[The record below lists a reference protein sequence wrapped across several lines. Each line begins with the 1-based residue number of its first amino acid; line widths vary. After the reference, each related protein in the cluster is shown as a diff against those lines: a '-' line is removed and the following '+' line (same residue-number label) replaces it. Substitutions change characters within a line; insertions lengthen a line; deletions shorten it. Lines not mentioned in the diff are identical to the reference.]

1 MAAIRTKSASRV
13 TFYISEATF
22 YIVKLKFLA
31 SSSSIPVKLP
41 SSTLSFNFG
50 AHRHRLAKESG
61 KRPSNMQLFEKLYKK
76 NRHEGDWRDARSV
89 KAVHVPVTFANVV
102 DPALDLHLD
111 PEA

>member
-22 YIVKLKFLA
+22 YIVKLKFLV

-41 SSTLSFNFG
+41 STLSFNFG

-61 KRPSNMQLFEKLYKK
+61 KIPSNMQLFEKLYKK
-76 NRHEGDWRDARSV
+76 NRHEGDWRDARSE
-89 KAVHVPVTFANVV
+89 KAAHVPVIFANVV
-102 DPALDLHLD
+102 DPALDLHPDL
-111 PEA
+111 EE